1 MPKIPTFTSKARPT
15 AEVGSV
21 QSDIKIDP
29 TKTVASALS
38 SIAGTAEDYYIKKRN
53 AEEELVAD
61 NILKDL
67 EFESDKIVQSQIDNI
82 VEEDSVNNYKQRLDP
97 ILQQKLSTIN
107 NKRIKQLVQSG
118 INLNNTENIYNL
130 RTNSFK
136 ALEKGSIAN
145 VNSKIT
151 SLTGKY
157 ATTTNLI
164 LKEKYR
170 TQTEIVIKK
179 FSKEFDLPANVLEEK
194 LKASKKD
201 FLLADMNQFAG
212 TINGEKQIK
221 DLDNIT
227 NGTKF
232 MEDEDFGAGIFNAY
246 NRKISELTIKGDVN
260 ADYERAIELAE
271 VLEKF
276 KRSNG
281 YKVSTG
287 ELSVKIDSLK
297 EKILTEKIQ
306 HEGILQK
313 QGDNKLF
320 YEYSNDLRDSLVK
333 DIADPSGS
341 PELQDRLASAEIESE
356 YNQEIKSYLISNS
369 DQSLENKKSFSR
381 SLIYTLRNIY
391 EDRNLS
397 NANLSILD
405 QNRFDIEGEFQ
416 RVLSDTQL
424 LKDNKLDEVTFKR
437 YKILAKING
446 FFIEKTEG
454 KNEDGSPKITKI
466 ADVNAF
472 INEYLLTL
480 KSQISIAD
488 KEQ

>member
-1 MPKIPTFTSKARPT
+1 
-15 AEVGSV
+15 
-21 QSDIKIDP
+21 
-29 TKTVASALS
+29 
-38 SIAGTAEDYYIKKRN
+38 
-53 AEEELVAD
+53 
-61 NILKDL
+61 
-67 EFESDKIVQSQIDNI
+67 
-82 VEEDSVNNYKQRLDP
+82 
-97 ILQQKLSTIN
+97 
-107 NKRIKQLVQSG
+107 
-118 INLNNTENIYNL
+118 
-130 RTNSFK
+130 
-136 ALEKGSIAN
+136 
-145 VNSKIT
+145 
-151 SLTGKY
+151 
-157 ATTTNLI
+157 
-164 LKEKYR
+164 
-170 TQTEIVIKK
+170 
-179 FSKEFDLPANVLEEK
+179 
-194 LKASKKD
+194 
-201 FLLADMNQFAG
+201 MNQFAG

-424 LKDNKLDEVTFKR
+424 LKDNKLDEVTFK
-437 YKILAKING
+437 KI
-446 FFIEKTEG
+446 
-454 KNEDGSPKITKI
+454 
-466 ADVNAF
+466 
-472 INEYLLTL
+472 
-480 KSQISIAD
+480 
-488 KEQ
+488 

>member
-260 ADYERAIELAE
+260 ADMKER
-271 VLEKF
+271 
-276 KRSNG
+276 
-281 YKVSTG
+281 
-287 ELSVKIDSLK
+287 
-297 EKILTEKIQ
+297 
-306 HEGILQK
+306 
-313 QGDNKLF
+313 
-320 YEYSNDLRDSLVK
+320 
-333 DIADPSGS
+333 
-341 PELQDRLASAEIESE
+341 
-356 YNQEIKSYLISNS
+356 
-369 DQSLENKKSFSR
+369 
-381 SLIYTLRNIY
+381 
-391 EDRNLS
+391 
-397 NANLSILD
+397 
-405 QNRFDIEGEFQ
+405 
-416 RVLSDTQL
+416 
-424 LKDNKLDEVTFKR
+424 
-437 YKILAKING
+437 
-446 FFIEKTEG
+446 
-454 KNEDGSPKITKI
+454 
-466 ADVNAF
+466 
-472 INEYLLTL
+472 
-480 KSQISIAD
+480 
-488 KEQ
+488 